1 MTSRLACVALLL
13 VAAGCG
19 GTKLVDPCA
28 GQKGTCLAIQ
38 IEGSSGVS
46 RISGARVHVTGD
58 ALDYAQTVTLSGG
71 GATALPVALAVLFP
85 TAPPTTAIEVD
96 IVGTNGGVDVGE
108 GKTSA
113 TLTAGAHSK
122 VDVTLGRLTGSDGG
136 ADANAADGGP
146 ADLTITGDLIGYAPL
161 TVQLTGSG
169 TGSISATGLACSG
182 NTCSGVYPVHS
193 TVTLGAVPATNATFG
208 GWNGGGCVGTGSCV
222 VTLDQPTTVTAT
234 FNWLF
239 VPSHVSA
246 SAYKTNA
253 GNLSGVTAID
263 TTALTINGAAPPTGV
278 TFAID
283 NGIAVLSIGTWNI
296 TSTVTVTGNAPL
308 AVIAAG
314 SVVLSGN
321 AALHA
326 DANLATPGPGGNAP
340 CSATGAGHDATSSEA
355 PGGGDYGGG
364 AAGPPDAGAAG
375 ATYGAL
381 LTDFC
386 GGSHG
391 GAGTPPFG
399 TGCTQVAGGAGGG
412 AIQISS
418 AVSILVES
426 STISAAG
433 GGGTSDCYS
442 SFSGTT
448 AEAGQSSGGAGG
460 EIFLEAPMVSVTD
473 PSTLHTGLFANG
485 GGAGGAHGLKGTG
498 TGVVVVPGTNGS
510 NGQSAQAAATGVG
523 NGAYSPDGT
532 QLTPAT
538 YVSGGGG
545 GGGVGRIWLR
555 TRGTPATIS
564 AELSPAPSVDTTL

>member
-1 MTSRLACVALLL
+1 MKARFAGFALVLI
-13 VAAGCG
+13 AAGCG

-38 IEGSSGVS
+38 IEGSSTVS
-46 RISGARVHVTGD
+46 RIGGARVHVTGD
-58 ALDYAQTVTLSGG
+58 ALDYSQTVALTGG
-71 GATALPVALAVLFP
+71 GSSTALPVALAVLFP
-85 TAPPTTAIEVD
+85 TAPPTTAIQVD
-96 IVGTNGGVDVGE
+96 IVGTSGGVDVGE

-113 TLTAGAHSK
+113 TLTAGAHAK
-122 VDVTLGRLTGSDGG
+122 VNVTLGHLTGDDGG
-136 ADANAADGGP
+136 APSEGDAGP
-146 ADLTITGDLIGYAPL
+146 ADLSLTGDLIGYAPL
-161 TVQLTGSG
+161 TVQLAGSG
-169 TGSISATGLACSG
+169 TGSISATGLTCSG
-182 NTCSGVYPVHS
+182 TTCSGVYPVHS
-193 TVTLGAVPATNATFG
+193 MVTLGAVPATNATFG

-222 VTLDQPTTVTAT
+222 VTLDQSTTVTAT

-296 TSTVTVTGNAPL
+296 TTTVTVTGNAPL

-340 CSATGAGHDATSSEA
+340 CSATGAGHDATSTQD
-355 PGGGDYGGG
+355 PGGGNFGGG

-375 ATYGAL
+375 ATYGGL

-386 GGSHG
+386 GGGHG
-391 GAGTPPFG
+391 GAGTASTGG
-399 TGCTQVAGGAGGG
+399 TSCPTAVGGAGGG

-426 STISAAG
+426 STISASG
-433 GGGTSDCYS
+433 GGGTGECDITFTSPS
-442 SFSGTT
+442 SR
-448 AEAGQSSGGAGG
+448 AGLSAAGAGG
-460 EIFLEAPMVSVTD
+460 EIFLEAPTVSVTD
-473 PSTLHTGLFANG
+473 PSAAHTGLFANG
-485 GGAGGAHGLKGTG
+485 GGGGGAATSKGTG
-498 TGVVVVPGTNGS
+498 TGVVTTSGTNGV
-510 NGQSAQAAATGVG
+510 NGQDAQSAAAGGTSSGG
-523 NGAYSPDGT
+523 NGAYSADGVL
-532 QLTPAT
+532 LTPAT
-538 YVSGGGG
+538 SG

-555 TRGTPATIS
+555 TRGTPATVS